1 MTVCGTGNWT
11 GPKPGDPDSNVLL
24 SATSVFGGVKV
35 SWTMPQLFPYAV
47 AHIRIYRAIIQ
58 DYASSI
64 EIATVNASSFIDINE
79 DGLEKQYYYWITIV
93 SVNGT
98 DSPLIG
104 PASALSRP
112 HIDGMIELLTGK
124 IEQGALSIALKG
136 EIDNI
141 SLLGTSITDEVAARM
156 AANAALGLTITGLD
170 GQLVNA
176 MTVLDSEVNERI
188 TADSAIVTSLDLM
201 AVGFNSSVAG
211 LAEEII
217 LQTGPTSALS
227 QKITTLEATV
237 DGDTVTGQIGLTAEV
252 DTVTNT
258 VAGLYTAKIDV
269 NGLVGGFGLSNNGA
283 EVEAGFDVDR
293 FWVGRSAVDPVTGL
307 VTQVKPF
314 IIEGTEVFI
323 NDAVI
328 NKLTFSKLTDE
339 LGGVIVE
346 NGIIRADLLD
356 LDWDQVTGIYKP
368 ANGATRNVYK
378 GLWTSGTPY
387 LLGDNVIY
395 DGNSWECIFSHA
407 SDALNHP
414 PIYPITSNA
423 QWNIVAIRGQGQ
435 VKGVAFARG
444 ASAVAPTGGSFFSPN
459 PTTVGWSDGIPVDD
473 NTPLWM
479 STRLFTSDAEAPQ
492 QSVWSTPAKIGT
504 PSIGTKTQFSV
515 DGSTLWHDTPATAD
529 VYMRTGTS
537 INNGATWGYAGAVK
551 IKGELGQG
559 QVKGISFLRAA
570 TIPATPVGGTYSS
583 PNATGWSDG
592 IPADNNLPLWQTT
605 RIFTSDSLTPHQSG
619 WTTPAKIGTPST
631 GAKTQFSV
639 DGFTLWHDVPA
650 TDDYYM
656 RSGTSTDNGVTWTYS
671 GSVKIKGEVGQGQV
685 KSTSF
690 IRAATQPSTPVGGSY
705 ADPNATGWSDG
716 IPADNNQPLWQVSR
730 LFTSDGLTP
739 QDATWSTPAK
749 VGTPSIGAKTQ
760 FSSDGSTL
768 WHDVPVTNDYY
779 MRSGTS
785 TDNGVTWAYAGAVKI
800 KGETGVQG
808 VAGIDGAQGT
818 QGIQGVAG
826 SNGIT
831 YYTWVK
837 YADDAS
843 GTNLSDFPSGKAYL
857 GIAYNKTSATES
869 TTAADYTWSLIQ
881 GSQGIQGATGIDG
894 ATTYTWIKYGTSI
907 TGAGLNDSA
916 VGMTHIGIAVNK
928 LTATESTVATDYT
941 WALIKGDTGAQG
953 IQGTQGIQGNV
964 GANGVTYYTWVKY
977 ADSPT
982 TGMSDFPSGKTY
994 LGIAYN
1000 KTTAT
1005 ESTTYADYA
1014 WSLIQGTQ
1022 GIQGAPGGD
1031 GATTYTWIKYGT
1043 SAAGAG
1049 LTDSPTGMTY
1059 IGVAVNKT
1067 TATESTTAADYTW
1080 SLIQGPQ
1087 GVQGAQGIQGVQGN
1101 TGATGATGATGL
1113 IDTASRYV
1121 LGGSGGLVGGSLTW
1135 DPASGVRTSGSGVA
1149 VTGKGIVAH
1158 NGTKSTVVIDVDGN
1172 ATFGGTLA
1180 IDSGASSRMVV
1191 TSDKIEIWNA
1201 GVKRVVLGN
1210 LA

>member
-79 DGLEKQYYYWITIV
+79 DGLEKHYYYWITIV

-435 VKGVAFARG
+435 VKGVAFVRG

-459 PTTVGWSDGIPVDD
+459 PTTVGWSDGIPADD

-504 PSIGTKTQFSV
+504 PSTGSKTQFSV
-515 DGSTLWHDTPATAD
+515 DGSTSWHDEPAVAD
-529 VYMRTGTS
+529 VYMR
-537 INNGATWGYAGAVK
+537 A
-551 IKGELGQG
+551 
-559 QVKGISFLRAA
+559 
-570 TIPATPVGGTYSS
+570 
-583 PNATGWSDG
+583 
-592 IPADNNLPLWQTT
+592 
-605 RIFTSDSLTPHQSG
+605 
-619 WTTPAKIGTPST
+619 
-631 GAKTQFSV
+631 
-639 DGFTLWHDVPA
+639 
-650 TDDYYM
+650 
-656 RSGTSTDNGVTWTYS
+656 GTSTDNGVTWTY
-671 GSVKIKGEVGQGQV
+671 
-685 KSTSF
+685 
-690 IRAATQPSTPVGGSY
+690 
-705 ADPNATGWSDG
+705 
-716 IPADNNQPLWQVSR
+716 
-730 LFTSDGLTP
+730 
-739 QDATWSTPAK
+739 
-749 VGTPSIGAKTQ
+749 
-760 FSSDGSTL
+760 
-768 WHDVPVTNDYY
+768 
-779 MRSGTS
+779 
-785 TDNGVTWAYAGAVKI
+785 AGAVKI
-800 KGETGVQG
+800 KGEN
-808 VAGIDGAQGT
+808 
-818 QGIQGVAG
+818 G
-826 SNGIT
+826 S
-831 YYTWVK
+831 
-837 YADDAS
+837 
-843 GTNLSDFPSGKAYL
+843 P
-857 GIAYNKTSATES
+857 
-869 TTAADYTWSLIQ
+869 
-881 GSQGIQGATGIDG
+881 
-894 ATTYTWIKYGTSI
+894 
-907 TGAGLNDSA
+907 GLP
-916 VGMTHIGIAVNK
+916 
-928 LTATESTVATDYT
+928 
-941 WALIKGDTGAQG
+941 GD
-953 IQGTQGIQGNV
+953 
-964 GANGVTYYTWVKY
+964 
-977 ADSPT
+977 P
-982 TGMSDFPSGKTY
+982 
-994 LGIAYN
+994 
-1000 KTTAT
+1000 
-1005 ESTTYADYA
+1005 
-1014 WSLIQGTQ
+1014 
-1022 GIQGAPGGD
+1022 GAPGAPG
-1031 GATTYTWIKYGT
+1031 
-1043 SAAGAG
+1043 
-1049 LTDSPTGMTY
+1049 SP
-1059 IGVAVNKT
+1059 GV
-1067 TATESTTAADYTW
+1067 
-1080 SLIQGPQ
+1080 P
-1087 GVQGAQGIQGVQGN
+1087 
-1101 TGATGATGATGL
+1101 GL
-1113 IDTASRYV
+1113 IDTTSRYV
-1121 LGGSGGLVGGSLTW
+1121 LDGSGGLVGGNLTW
-1135 DPASGVRTSGSGVA
+1135 DPATGARTAGSGVA
-1149 VTGKGIVAH
+1149 LTGKGIVGH
-1158 NGTKSTVVIDVDGN
+1158 NGTKSTFVVNGTTGD
-1172 ATFGGTLA
+1172 ATFGGALDAASGSFAGSLSAATGSFSGSLSA
-1180 IDSGASSRMVV
+1180 ATGSFAGSLSGASGTFSGTLTANAINAVNTINIGENAV
-1191 TSDKIEIWNA
+1191 TIPSGTFTAASIGGITGGA
-1201 GVKRVVLGN
+1201 GVDVQTLTFTSSGGPCFITGSISYTGDANNASCNLRLYRNGQLLTTQRTSSASGLGGAVALAFKDVPGAGSVTYVLNATASGIAQALN
-1210 LA
+1210 RSLMCIEVKK